1 MNYTLQHLRD
11 APNVPA
17 DLDGKI
23 IFTSEKFEVVHLTL
37 VPGQGMDPHAMPF
50 EIVFFVKEGEGRL
63 FVDHEEIAGVTG
75 DCISVKAGDCISVKA
90 GILRGWRNTGTEP
103 LKLIVMKILK

>member
-23 IFTSEKFEVVHLTL
+23 MFTSEKFEVVHLTL
-37 VPGQGMDPHAMPF
+37 LPGQGMDPHAMPF
-50 EIVFFVKEGEGRL
+50 EIVFFLKEGEGCL
-63 FVDHEEIAGVTG
+63 FVDHEEIAGV
-75 DCISVKAGDCISVKA
+75 AGDCISVKA